1 MSDKKNIYKVII
13 EAPIDMV
20 WSQLVKTDEVLPF
33 FFGAVCRTT
42 GELGVGAPFAM
53 QSRNGKYTSVIGNVT
68 EFNPPYRYSHSFK
81 FTNFDDPP
89 CTVTYELKE
98 VPEGTEFTLI
108 TTNVPPG
115 TKTEQQMKQGGN
127 FIVNVLK
134 SVVET
139 GRPSFGYRLMLGI
152 IALAAPFTP
161 KQCRTKNWPFE
172 KISKL

>member
-1 MSDKKNIYKVII
+1 MSETKNIYKVII
-13 EAPIDMV
+13 NAPIETV
-20 WSQLVKTDEVLPF
+20 WATLVKTDDVLPF
-33 FFGAVCRTT
+33 FFGAVCRTPSDL
-42 GELGVGAPFAM
+42 EVGAPFAM
-53 QSRNGKYTSVIGNVT
+53 QTPNGKFASVVGSVL
-68 EFNPPYRYSHSFK
+68 EFTPPYRYSHSFK
-81 FTNFDDPP
+81 FTTFDDPP

-98 VPEGTEFTLI
+98 VPEGTEFSLI

-139 GRPSFGYRLMLGI
+139 GRPSMGYRLLLGVI
-152 IALAAPFTP
+152 SMAAPFTP
-161 KQCRTKNWPFE
+161 KTCKTKNWSFE